1 MYKKVKWLTILAIA
15 AASTCI
21 FSIGFAY
28 SLSITNS
35 SVNESDIKN
44 NSENS
49 ENKTEEVMNQLDA
62 NSYNV
67 LVMGDSLAK
76 GTGDE
81 NNEGFAGG
89 FVKLWKA
96 KTSKP
101 LKLTNI
107 TVNGDT
113 SSGLLNV
120 VHSEQTLKYIQ
131 NSSIIFISIG
141 GNEIKNFKNVD
152 ISSVDSSLPESK
164 ESSSAPNDA
173 KSVENQYLN
182 NLESIFKLIRSKNQ
196 NCIIVFIG
204 LYNPFGSDITPDK
217 VELLNNWN
225 YKTDELVSEDNNSV
239 YVPTYDLFK
248 YNTTSYL
255 APDNFHPNAAGY
267 DAISKRIFE
276 VLKNYKN

>member
-1 MYKKVKWLTILAIA
+1 MYKKVKWITILAIA

-21 FSIGFAY
+21 LIIGFAY

-35 SVNESDIKN
+35 SVYGSNIKHN
-44 NSENS
+44 T
-49 ENKTEEVMNQLDA
+49 ENKTEKVVNQLDA

-89 FVKLWKA
+89 FARLWKA
-96 KTSKP
+96 KASKP
-101 LKLTNI
+101 IKVTNI
-107 TVNGDT
+107 AVNGDT
-113 SSGLLNV
+113 SSGLLNI
-120 VHSEQTLKYIQ
+120 VHSDQTLEYIQ

-152 ISSVDSSLPESK
+152 ISSADSNLSQSK
-164 ESSSAPNDA
+164 ESTSSPADNV

-182 NLESIFKLIRSKNQ
+182 NLESVFKLIRSKNE

-225 YKTDELVSEDNNSV
+225 YKTDELVSADNNGV

-248 YNTTSYL
+248 YNTQSYL

-276 VLKNYKN
+276 VLRNYKS

>member
-35 SVNESDIKN
+35 SVYGSNIKHN
-44 NSENS
+44 T
-49 ENKTEEVMNQLDA
+49 ENKTEEVVNQLDT

-76 GTGDE
+76 GAGDE

-89 FVKLWKA
+89 FVKLWKSKA
-96 KTSKP
+96 SKP
-101 LKLTNI
+101 IKVTNI
-107 TVNGDT
+107 AVNGDT

-120 VHSEQTLKYIQ
+120 VHSEQTLKYVQ
-131 NSSIIFISIG
+131 DSSIIFISIG

-152 ISSVDSSLPESK
+152 ISSVDSSLSESK

-173 KSVENQYLN
+173 KSIENQYLN
-182 NLESIFKLIRSKNQ
+182 NLESVFKLIRSKNE

-225 YKTDELVSEDNNSV
+225 YKTDELVSSDNNGV

-248 YNTTSYL
+248 YNTQSYL

>member
-1 MYKKVKWLTILAIA
+1 MYKKVKWITILVIV

-21 FSIGFAY
+21 LIIGFVY

-35 SVNESDIKN
+35 SVYGSNVKN
-44 NSENS
+44 NNGDIG
-49 ENKTEEVMNQLDA
+49 NKTKEVINQLDA

-89 FVKLWKA
+89 FARLWKSKA
-96 KTSKP
+96 SKP
-101 LKLTNI
+101 IKVTNI
-107 TVNGDT
+107 AVNGDT
-113 SSGLLNV
+113 SSGLLNI
-120 VHSEQTLKYIQ
+120 VHSEQTLKYVQ
-131 NSSIIFISIG
+131 DSSIIFISIG
-141 GNEIKNFKNVD
+141 GNEIKNFKNID
-152 ISSVDSSLPESK
+152 ISSVDSSLSESK

-182 NLESIFKLIRSKNQ
+182 NLESVFKLIRSKNQ

-225 YKTDELVSEDNNSV
+225 YKTDELVSSDNNGV

-248 YNTTSYL
+248 YNTQSYL

>member
-21 FSIGFAY
+21 FSIGFVY

-35 SVNESDIKN
+35 SVHGSNIKN
-44 NSENS
+44 NS

-89 FVKLWKA
+89 FAKLWKSKA
-96 KTSKP
+96 SKP
-101 LKLTNI
+101 IKITNI
-107 TVNGDT
+107 AVNGDT

-120 VHSEQTLKYIQ
+120 VHSEQTLKYVQ
-131 NSSIIFISIG
+131 DSSIIFISIG

-152 ISSVDSSLPESK
+152 ISSVDSSLSESK
-164 ESSSAPNDA
+164 ESSSASDE

-204 LYNPFGSDITPDK
+204 LYNPFSSDITPDK

-248 YNTTSYL
+248 YSTASYL

-276 VLKNYKN
+276 VLKNYKD

>member
-1 MYKKVKWLTILAIA
+1 MYKKVKWLIILATA

-21 FSIGFAY
+21 LIIGFAY
-28 SLSITNS
+28 SLFITNS
-35 SVNESDIKN
+35 SVYGSNIKN
-44 NSENS
+44 NS
-49 ENKTEEVMNQLDA
+49 ENKTEEVINQLDA

-89 FVKLWKA
+89 FAKLWKSKA
-96 KTSKP
+96 SKP
-101 LKLTNI
+101 IKVTNI
-107 TVNGDT
+107 AVNGDT
-113 SSGLLNV
+113 SAGLLNV
-120 VHSEQTLKYIQ
+120 VHSQQTLKYVQ
-131 NSSIIFISIG
+131 DSSIIFISIG
-141 GNEIKNFKNVD
+141 GNEIKNFKSAD
-152 ISSVDSSLPESK
+152 TSSLDSNLSES
-164 ESSSAPNDA
+164 NNA

-182 NLESIFKLIRSKNQ
+182 NLESIFKLIRNKNQ
-196 NCIIVFIG
+196 SCIIVFIG

-248 YNTTSYL
+248 YSTASYL

-267 DAISKRIFE
+267 DAISKRVFE